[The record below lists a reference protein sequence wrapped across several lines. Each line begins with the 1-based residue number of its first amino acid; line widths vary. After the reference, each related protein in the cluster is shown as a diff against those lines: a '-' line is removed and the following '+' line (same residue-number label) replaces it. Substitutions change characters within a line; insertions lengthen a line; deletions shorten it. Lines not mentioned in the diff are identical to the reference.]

1 MELTLIIFILFI
13 VLSVLGLVCAIGAFI
28 SNSKLKK
35 EYENVVG
42 NYQRLKMQYD
52 TLKHDRDVLSKE
64 NKQLKIELDAERKVI
79 ASNNIT
85 SVEELP
91 KTEKVAKPRG
101 RKPKATK

>member
-1 MELTLIIFILFI
+1 MEITLIIFILFM
-13 VLSVLGLVCAIGAFI
+13 VLSVLGLVCAIGAFV

-52 TLKHDRDVLSKE
+52 SLKHEKDVLVKE
-64 NKQLKIELDAERKVI
+64 NKQLKTELDAERKVV
-79 ASNNIT
+79 AANNVK

-101 RKPKATK
+101 RKPAKK

>member
-1 MELTLIIFILFI
+1 MEFTLIM

-42 NYQRLKMQYD
+42 NYQKLKMQYD
-52 TLKHDRDVLSKE
+52 SLKHEKDVLVKE
-64 NKQLKIELDAERKVI
+64 NKQLKIELDAERKVT
-79 ASNNIT
+79 ASNNVK
-85 SVEELP
+85 SVEDLP

>member
-1 MELTLIIFILFI
+1 MEFTLIM

-35 EYENVVG
+35 EYENFVG
-42 NYQRLKMQYD
+42 NYQKLKMQYD
-52 TLKHDRDVLSKE
+52 SLKHEKDVLVKE
-64 NKQLKIELDAERKVI
+64 NKQLKTELDAERKVI
-79 ASNNIT
+79 AVNNVK
-85 SVEELP
+85 SVEDLP

>member
-1 MELTLIIFILFI
+1 MELGLILKLIM
-13 VLSVLGLVCAIGAFI
+13 VLGLLGFICAIGAFI

-42 NYQRLKMQYD
+42 NYLRLKMQYD

-64 NKQLKIELDAERKVI
+64 NKQLKIELDAEKKVT
-79 ASNNIT
+79 ASNNIK
-85 SVEELP
+85 SIDELP

>member
-1 MELTLIIFILFI
+1 MEFTLIM

-42 NYQRLKMQYD
+42 NYQKLKMQYD
-52 TLKHDRDVLSKE
+52 SLKHEKDVLVKE
-64 NKQLKIELDAERKVI
+64 NKQLKTELDAERKVTT
-79 ASNNIT
+79 SNNVK
-85 SVEELP
+85 SVEDLP